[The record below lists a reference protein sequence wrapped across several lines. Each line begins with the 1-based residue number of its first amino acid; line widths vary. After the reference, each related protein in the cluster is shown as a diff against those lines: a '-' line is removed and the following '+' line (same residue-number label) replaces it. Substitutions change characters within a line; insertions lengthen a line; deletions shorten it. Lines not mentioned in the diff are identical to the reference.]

1 MADLLGRDLEFGRVP
16 EERFVRDFVLRADSV
31 RDRLPA
37 ESSPSVTQLAI
48 IIILYLFDAECKTTL
63 KNIVPNIKSV
73 FNPQP
78 EKIEGADD

>member
-1 MADLLGRDLEFGRVP
+1 M
-16 EERFVRDFVLRADSV
+16 
-31 RDRLPA
+31 
-37 ESSPSVTQLAI
+37 TQLAI